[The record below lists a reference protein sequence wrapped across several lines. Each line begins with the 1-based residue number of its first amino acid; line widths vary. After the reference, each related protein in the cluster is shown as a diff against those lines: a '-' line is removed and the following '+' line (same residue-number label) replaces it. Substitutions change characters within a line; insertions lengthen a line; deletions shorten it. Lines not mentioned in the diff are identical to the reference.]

1 MHKPLSA
8 QEALIWVMVTA
19 AIADRNMTER
29 ELNQFDRLIN
39 FLPVFQ
45 GFEGS
50 IGEIAD
56 ACSANLKSVNGIDHI
71 LDRVAMSLPE
81 RLYETAYALAI
92 EVAASDVDVKQEE
105 LVFLQMLEDR
115 FSLNKLAVAAI
126 EHSARVRYR
135 KLG

>member
-1 MHKPLSA
+1 MQKLLSP

-19 AIADRNMTER
+19 AVADRNMTER
-29 ELNQFDRLIN
+29 ELNQFERLIS

-50 IGEIAD
+50 IGDIAD
-56 ACSANLKSVNGIDHI
+56 ACSENLKSVNGIDHI
-71 LDRVAMSLPE
+71 LDRVANSLPE
-81 RLYETAYALAI
+81 RLYETAYALAV
-92 EVAASDVDVKQEE
+92 EVAASDVEIEQEE
-105 LVFLQMLEDR
+105 LVLLQMLEDR
-115 FSLNKLAVAAI
+115 FALDKLAVAAI

>member
-1 MHKPLSA
+1 MQKPLSA
-8 QEALIWVMVTA
+8 QEALIWVMVTVA
-19 AIADRNMTER
+19 VADRSMTER
-29 ELNQFDRLIN
+29 ELNQFERLIG

-50 IGEIAD
+50 VGQIAD
-56 ACSANLKSVNGIDHI
+56 ACSSHLRSEDGIDRI
-71 LDRVAMSLPE
+71 LNRVATSLPE
-81 RLYETAYALAI
+81 RLYETAYALAV

-115 FSLNKLAVAAI
+115 FALDKLAVAAI

-135 KLG
+135 KLA

>member
-1 MHKPLSA
+1 MQKPLSV
-8 QEALIWVMVTA
+8 QEALIWVMVTTA
-19 AIADRNMTER
+19 VADRTMTER
-29 ELNQFDRLIN
+29 EFTQFERLIG

-50 IGEIAD
+50 IGDIAD
-56 ACSANLKSVNGIDHI
+56 ACSSHLKSVNGIDQI

-81 RLYETAYALAI
+81 RLHATAYALAV

-115 FSLNKLAVAAI
+115 FALDKLSVAAI

-135 KLG
+135 KLA

>member
-1 MHKPLSA
+1 MQKPLSA
-8 QEALIWVMVTA
+8 QEALIWVMVTT

-29 ELNQFDRLIN
+29 ELNQFERLLS

-50 IGEIAD
+50 VGEIAD
-56 ACSANLKSVNGIDHI
+56 ACSENLKSVNGIDHI
-71 LDRVAMSLPE
+71 LDRVALSLPE
-81 RLYETAYALAI
+81 RLHETAYALAV

-135 KLG
+135 KVG